1 MLSGKRQHWVGLSK
15 KSRKALERFPFK
27 DFAILVLLA
36 AIITMMWAWYSASKS
51 AITLEQIEDEKTMQ
65 QLLELRS
72 LRTAR
77 PDLATDREVELQR
90 EQMVQIHEDLLT
102 RTKMPETKSLSDKDI
117 LDQRAKS
124 FRRDSP

>member
-15 KSRKALERFPFK
+15 KSRKAFEHFPFK

-36 AIITMMWAWYSASKS
+36 VIITMVWTWYSTSKP
-51 AITLEQIEDEKTMQ
+51 AITLEQVEDEKTMQ
-65 QLLELRS
+65 QLLELRA

-90 EQMVQIHEDLLT
+90 EQLVEMHEDLLT
-102 RTKMPETKSLSDKDI
+102 RTKAPEAKSLSDKEI
-117 LDQRAKS
+117 LDQRAKLL
-124 FRRDSP
+124 RQDSP